1 MSWGLTQG
9 MVGADRATLAPS
21 ALAVGPN
28 TYLSQ
33 NDFLRMV
40 AIAGVVHMLI
50 FIIVSMMPQEKVVT
64 IPVRALSFRLGDGD
78 RISAVGM
85 TMNAAP
91 VAPAAPTIKASSARE
106 TWKPSSATPP
116 KVPAPLRP
124 IARPALRVP
133 PAPLPVKAPK
143 LIPVASPS
151 PAAVPLSAP
160 AQRQV
165 PVEQAVPANPPA
177 PAAPSTEPP
186 PPAASALPSTAP
198 VTQNQPA
205 TTTADGPQQYVRE
218 SGAAIAELTKLGG
231 GTGESAQVIRERY
244 EQQISGWVGRH
255 KMYPPEAGGREGRA
269 IVRMRIDRTGYVRY
283 YAIEQSSGIAAIDA
297 AAIDMIRRANPMPAV
312 PENYPSG
319 ALIEF
324 LIPITFRAPQ

>member
-9 MVGADRATLAPS
+9 MVGGDRATLAPS

-85 TMNAAP
+85 RMNAVP
-91 VAPAAPTIKASSARE
+91 SAPAAPVIKASSARE
-106 TWKPSSATPP
+106 TWKPSSSATPP

-124 IARPALRVP
+124 IARPMPRVA
-133 PAPLPVKAPK
+133 PAPMPVKAPK
-143 LIPVASPS
+143 LIPVAP
-151 PAAVPLSAP
+151 PASAP
-160 AQRQV
+160 LPAQPQV
-165 PVEQAVPANPPA
+165 PVEPASPSPVSPTAEMPA
-177 PAAPSTEPP
+177 PAAPVV
-186 PPAASALPSTAP
+186 PASPTLPSTSP
-198 VTQNQPA
+198 VTQNQP
-205 TTTADGPQQYVRE
+205 TTDGPQQYVRE
-218 SGAAIAELTKLGG
+218 SGAAVAELTKLGG

-324 LIPITFRAPQ
+324 LIPITFRAPR